1 MEIQVK
7 RLIKNQEQIKIN
19 QKKKRTQ
26 ALEWEHNLIWIDLK
40 IPRLK
45 KILNKNKLWKNYK
58 KKWENLTPKKEDK
71 NK

>member
-7 RLIKNQEQIKIN
+7 RLIKNHEQAKIN
-19 QKKKRTQ
+19 QRKKLTQ
-26 ALEWEHNLIWIDLK
+26 ALEWEHNLIWIDLNALK
-40 IPRLK
+40 LK

-58 KKWENLTPKKEDK
+58 KKLENSIPKKEDK